1 MDIESG
7 FLHAEGAR
15 LYYEVA
21 GRGHPL
27 LLIHA
32 GVADHHMWDDQF
44 PVFAERYR
52 TIRYDTRG
60 FGKSVTEDVP
70 FANAQDVADL
80 LDHLDVDRAHV
91 IGVSRG
97 GQIAIAFALDHPQ
110 RVSALIPV
118 AAGVGGYQDTKE
130 PEDERLLWPALEALW
145 EAKEF
150 ETLADREVKVWVD
163 GPRQPEDRVDS
174 RIREKVRRM
183 ILDTYRGH
191 TTGGQPQPQKPPAIG
206 RLHEIRVPTLVIV
219 GDLDTHS
226 VQQVADILAQRIPGA
241 RKVVFPGTAHML
253 TMERPAEFNRVVLE
267 FLDALPAGSGT

>member
-1 MDIESG
+1 MAIESG
-7 FLHAEGAR
+7 FLDTNGAH

-21 GRGHPL
+21 GSGHPL

-32 GVADHHMWDDQF
+32 GVADHRMWDDQF

-60 FGKSVTEDVP
+60 FGKSVTADVP
-70 FANAQDVADL
+70 FSNAQDGVDL
-80 LDHLDVDRAHV
+80 LNHLDVDRAHV

-118 AAGVGGYQDTKE
+118 ASGVGGYQDTDE
-130 PEDERLLWPALEALW
+130 PEDEQALWPALEAMW
-145 EAKEF
+145 DAKEF
-150 ETLADREVKVWVD
+150 DALADEEVKVWVD
-163 GPRQPEDRVDS
+163 GPRQSADRVDS
-174 RIREKVRRM
+174 RIRDKVRQM

-191 TTGGQPQPQKPPAIG
+191 TTGGQPLPQKPPAIG
-206 RLHEIRVPTLVIV
+206 RLADIRIPTLVIV

-226 VQQVADILAQRIPGA
+226 VRAVADILAQRIPGA
-241 RKVVFPGTAHML
+241 RKVVLPGTAHML
-253 TMERPAEFNRVVLE
+253 NMERPAEFSRIVLE
-267 FLDALPAGSGT
+267 FLGGVGS

>member
-1 MDIESG
+1 MTDTG
-7 FLHAEGAR
+7 FLQTNGAR

-21 GRGHPL
+21 GSGHPL

-32 GVADHHMWDDQF
+32 GVADHRMWDDQF

-80 LDHLDVDRAHV
+80 LDHLDIARAHI

-97 GQIAIAFALDHPQ
+97 GQIAIAFTLDHPE

-118 AAGVGGYQDTKE
+118 AAGVGGYQDTDE
-130 PEDERLLWPALEALW
+130 PEDERELWPALEALW
-145 EAKEF
+145 EAKKF
-150 ETLADREVKVWVD
+150 DALADREVKVWVD

-183 ILDTYRGH
+183 ILETYRGH
-191 TTGGQPQPQKPPAIG
+191 TTGGQPQSQKPPAIG
-206 RLHEIRVPTLVIV
+206 RLHEISAPTLVVV

-226 VQQVADILAQRIPGA
+226 VRQVADILAQRIPGA
-241 RKVVFPGTAHML
+241 KKVVFPGTAHML
-253 TMERPAEFNRVVLE
+253 SMERPAEFSRVVLE
-267 FLDALPAGSGT
+267 FLEGVRTAAG

>member
-1 MDIESG
+1 VSTVTVESG
-7 FLHAEGAR
+7 FLDTNGAR

-21 GRGHPL
+21 GSGHPL

-32 GVADHHMWDDQF
+32 GVADHRMWDDQF

-60 FGKSVTEDVP
+60 FGKSVTADVP
-70 FANAQDVADL
+70 FGNAQDVADL

-97 GQIAIAFALDHPQ
+97 GQIAIAFTLDHPR

-118 AAGVGGYQDTKE
+118 AAGVGGYQDTDE
-130 PEDERLLWPALEALW
+130 PADEQVLWPALEALW

-150 ETLADREVKVWVD
+150 DTLADQEVKVWVD
-163 GPRQPEDRVDS
+163 GPRQSEDRVDS
-174 RIREKVRRM
+174 RIRDRVRQM

-191 TTGGQPQPQKPPAIG
+191 ITGGQPQPQKPPAIG
-206 RLHEIRVPTLVIV
+206 RLADIRIPTLVIV

-226 VQQVADILAQRIPGA
+226 VRAVADILAQRIPGA
-241 RKVVFPGTAHML
+241 RKVVLPGTAHML
-253 TMERPAEFNRVVLE
+253 NMERPAEFSRIVLD
-267 FLDALPAGSGT
+267 FLAGVR